1 MGEFMKNPYTFV
13 NKANSTFNLYLEK
26 FSEFEKFMEESQ
38 KEQEKTNRLLLEFK
52 KEYQDYQNNIN
63 SILVELSGMSESIIK
78 EVMKNNVELENINDI
93 NEFNQEKIINL
104 IKKNEKN
111 SNKLLVS
118 SNNKI
123 ENSIENST
131 SDLIYNITGSD
142 SSLRGHVDGAVGG
155 LDSSLRG
162 HVDGAVGGLDSSIRS
177 INKQN
182 DELYLLSNK
191 LISTINNFVEN
202 QETHNNKSNKAINLF
217 NSLYDDCKK
226 YYLNN
231 QVEELSKYLRT
242 GELFRLGFFN
252 DIQYISFSPAENKIL
267 LKSPEGILFFT
278 NNRFYTLKEVIAFN
292 GYSIPQLY
300 QFDDFIVFDI
310 GMNRA
315 YASLWFANFENCS
328 HVYGFEIDDSTYNM
342 AVENIG
348 LNTHLS
354 NKITPYNI
362 GFSDTDE
369 IVDLYY
375 ISGCDGVNTMISEF
389 TNIQVELKENKDKI
403 CTKQVEVKKSSEIIS
418 KIIEDNNI
426 SSKIVL
432 KIDTEGAEYKIV
444 DDLIQSGIINK
455 IDVILGE
462 GHIFSEKNI
471 VEDLLSLGFKQIKY
485 NEQSFT
491 YDFAFVKDEYHD
503 IWPLKE

>member
-26 FSEFEKFMEESQ
+26 FSEFEEFMEESR
-38 KEQEKTNRLLLEFK
+38 KEQEKTIQLLSEFR
-52 KEYQDYQNNIN
+52 KEYQDYQNNVN
-63 SILVELSGMSESIIK
+63 SILVGLSEMSESIIK
-78 EVMKNNVELENINDI
+78 EIMKNNVELENIIDI

-104 IKKNEKN
+104 IKKNDKN

-123 ENSIENST
+123 KDSIVNSNS
-131 SDLIYNITGSD
+131 DIINNIN
-142 SSLRGHVDGAVGG
+142 G
-155 LDSSLRG
+155 LDSSLKG
-162 HVDGAVGGLDSSIRS
+162 HVDGAVGGLDSSIKL
-177 INKQN
+177 INNQN
-182 DELYLLSNK
+182 EDLQDLSNK
-191 LISTINNFVEN
+191 LISTINDFTEN
-202 QETHNNKSNKAINLF
+202 QEIHNNKSNKAINLF
-217 NSLYDDCKK
+217 NSLYDDCKR

-252 DIQYISFSPAENKIL
+252 DIQYVSFSPAENKLL
-267 LKSPEGILFFT
+267 LKSSDGIFFIT
-278 NNRFYTLKEVIAFN
+278 NNRFYTLKEVVAFN

-300 QFDDFIVFDI
+300 QFDDFVVFDV

-328 HVYGFEIDDSTYNM
+328 HVYGFEIDDSTYNK
-342 AVENIG
+342 AIENIE
-348 LNTHLS
+348 LNNHLS
-354 NKITPYNI
+354 NKITPHNI
-362 GFSDTDE
+362 GFSDCDE

-389 TNIQVELKENKDKI
+389 TDIQDELKENKDKI
-403 CTKQVEVKKSSEIIS
+403 CTKQVEVKKSSNIIS
-418 KIIEDNNI
+418 KIIEENNI
-426 SSKIVL
+426 NSKIVL
-432 KIDTEGAEYKIV
+432 KIDTEGAEYKIIG
-444 DDLIQSGIINK
+444 DLIQSGVIDK

-462 GHIFSEKNI
+462 GHIFSEENI
-471 VEDLLSLGFKQIKY
+471 VDDLLSLGFKQIRY

-491 YDFAFVKDEYHD
+491 YDFAYVKEEYYN